1 VSRVIVVTLITIYKL
16 AVILIIE
23 NLQYNIFT

>member
-16 AVILIIE
+16 VVILIIE
-23 NLQYNIFT
+23 NLPYNIFT